1 MTMYFTA
8 LTFMFYQ
15 KLFFII
21 KWTLDFFI
29 FHVTIYNP
37 VKQQG
42 PKNVSKLSSPN
53 FASDIQQI

>member
-1 MTMYFTA
+1 MDFR
-8 LTFMFYQ
+8 LFY
-15 KLFFII
+15 
-21 KWTLDFFI
+21 